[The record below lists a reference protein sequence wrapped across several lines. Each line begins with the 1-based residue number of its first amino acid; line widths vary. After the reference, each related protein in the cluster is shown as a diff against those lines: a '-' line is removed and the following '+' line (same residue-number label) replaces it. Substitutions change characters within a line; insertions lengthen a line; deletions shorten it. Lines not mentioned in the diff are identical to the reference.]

1 MVKQMDVKQLDEI
14 MMRQLEILAQIN
26 EVVQHGEPELVAK
39 NAETMLDIYLSLRSY
54 LQASSTFDEQ
64 TQ

>member
-1 MVKQMDVKQLDEI
+1 MDVKQLDEI

-26 EVVQHGEPELVAK
+26 EVVQRGEPELVAK